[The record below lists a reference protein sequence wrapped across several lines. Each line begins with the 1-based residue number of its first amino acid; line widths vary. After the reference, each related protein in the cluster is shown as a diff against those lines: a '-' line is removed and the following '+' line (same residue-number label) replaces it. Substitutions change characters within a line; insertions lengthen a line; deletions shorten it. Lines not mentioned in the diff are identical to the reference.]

1 MKALNRLF
9 GGRLCSYSRRF
20 RRRDGGSGS
29 RPALP
34 AKWRR
39 KHRETCDDCR
49 LRERREQQYLERL
62 RGASVPAA
70 SEDLTARL
78 LARTAELARDIPAA
92 AVQPSPDSA
101 ATEHSP
107 PHRGLRAAPGQDG
120 LRSRVRLAAGTAGA
134 AAAAAALMAG
144 SAYLVGGYPVPPDA
158 GEMASAFR
166 AEDPPAFA
174 ASGTPDAGTPDAG
187 TVAAGMMPGWSL
199 TGEPAISPPGALTAE
214 QLAALRSQG
223 WTCPELQE
231 LGYHLV
237 WARGLV
243 VAGEDIVE
251 LRLTDGRHF
260 TTVLE
265 QRSAAPSG
273 PGASGRQQPA
283 DPPVNLMTGHPA
295 AADGFTAVSAQGAGL
310 PAGSGPEPV
319 SAAGS
324 GRLWANP
331 AAPFRAIYQS
341 SGGTFTFVS
350 DQPAAQA
357 GVSLAALM
365 RASVLP
371 QPEPSAGKGRG
382 AESTTPAGITSRIE
396 RGLTRLLRLLTP

>member
-20 RRRDGGSGS
+20 RRGGSSGS

-39 KHRETCDDCR
+39 KHRQTCDDCR

-78 LARTAELARDIPAA
+78 LARTAELARDIPVA
-92 AVQPSPDSA
+92 AVQPKPESPG
-101 ATEHSP
+101 TEHSP
-107 PHRGLRAAPGQDG
+107 PHR
-120 LRSRVRLAAGTAGA
+120 RVRAAAGTAGA
-134 AAAAAALMAG
+134 AAVAAALMAG

-166 AEDPPAFA
+166 AEDLPASA
-174 ASGTPDAGTPDAG
+174 ASGSPDARTLAAETPVTG
-187 TVAAGMMPGWSL
+187 LMPGWSP
-199 TGEPAISPPGALTAE
+199 TGEPDITPPGALTAE
-214 QLAALRSQG
+214 QLAALRSRG
-223 WTCPELQE
+223 WTCPELHE

-237 WARGLV
+237 WARGIV

-260 TTVLE
+260 TTILE
-265 QRSAAPSG
+265 QRRPPSG
-273 PGASGRQQPA
+273 PGAPGRQQPA
-283 DPPVNLMTGHPA
+283 DPPVNVMTGHPA

-341 SGGTFTFVS
+341 AGGTFTFVS

-371 QPEPSAGKGRG
+371 QPEPSAGEGRR
-382 AESTTPAGITSRIE
+382 AENTTPAGITSRIE
-396 RGLTRLLRLLTP
+396 RGLTRLLKLLTP